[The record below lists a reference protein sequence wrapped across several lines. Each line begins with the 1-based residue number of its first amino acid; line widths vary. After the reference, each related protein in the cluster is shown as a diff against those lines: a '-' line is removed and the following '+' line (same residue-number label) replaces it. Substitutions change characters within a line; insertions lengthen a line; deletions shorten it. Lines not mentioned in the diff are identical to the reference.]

1 MAKVSTNISLDADLK
16 TASQELF
23 SDLGMDFSTAI
34 TIFLKQAIRAQGLP
48 FSVERDVPNQETI
61 DAINEYYEMQKHPER
76 YKTYDTIEELVNEV
90 LGDA

>member
-61 DAINEYYEMQKHPER
+61 DAMNEYYEFKKHPENYKR
-76 YKTYDTIEELVNEV
+76 YATFRDAMNEV
-90 LGDA
+90 LSDA